1 MIFDANGS
9 MLLSGQP
16 DFGGVSSLKKSWRE
30 FNDFYQAFIRDIDY
44 YYGVET
50 ELSYQ
55 ENDLPPEIQNLRE
68 QLTKYKG
75 ELTRVPA
82 IS

>member
-9 MLLSGQP
+9 MINSTKD
-16 DFGGVSSLKKSWRE
+16 DFGGVNSLKKSWRE

-50 ELSYQ
+50 EMSY
-55 ENDLPPEIQNLRE
+55 
-68 QLTKYKG
+68 
-75 ELTRVPA
+75 
-82 IS
+82 